1 MDTKCT
7 QTLLSFYQVLQENP
21 AITDVTLW
29 MWFDAPVVMR
39 GAAGFLFRY
48 IQARLVGLRVARQP
62 SKLASTPEVTWFVT
76 TRDLPGPL
84 LHTLATGISNTRYP
98 NLRIVVLDCGC
109 AIPAQR
115 VVDRIGDDR
124 IAVVTAQRTQ
134 PEWYSWICS
143 HVTTDIFVV
152 THDDMH
158 FVASDWVAD
167 IVLPIVNDQTVGCVC
182 GEAFPI
188 RLNTV
193 EPSGERVDITHGL
206 STWLWAARRDA
217 VVNHQND
224 FSFSKRGVASEG
236 RIEVWDQGG
245 MWLESLK
252 TAGWRVVFE
261 SEVERRTWQHFEN
274 FDWTREGGDKR
285 YGRLKQVQRIIIS
298 MLAQAHLVVL
308 KARKR
313 TSF

>member
-1 MDTKCT
+1 
-7 QTLLSFYQVLQENP
+7 
-21 AITDVTLW
+21 
-29 MWFDAPVVMR
+29 
-39 GAAGFLFRY
+39 
-48 IQARLVGLRVARQP
+48 
-62 SKLASTPEVTWFVT
+62 VTWFVT

-109 AIPAQR
+109 AIPAQK

-124 IAVVTAQRTQ
+124 ISVVMAHRTQ

-143 HVTTDIFVV
+143 QVTTDVFVV

-167 IVLPIVNDQTVGCVC
+167 LVLPIVSDQTIACVC

-188 RLNTV
+188 RLDTV
-193 EPSGERVDITHGL
+193 EPNGERVDITHGL

-217 VVNHQND
+217 VSDHHND
-224 FSFSKRGVASEG
+224 FSFSKLGVAYEG

-245 MWLESLK
+245 VWLESLK

-261 SEVERRTWQHFEN
+261 SEVERRRWQHFEN
-274 FDWTREGGDKR
+274 FDWTRESGDER
-285 YGRLKQVQRIIIS
+285 YGRLKQVQRSIIS
-298 MLAQAHLVVL
+298 MLAHLHVVAL
-308 KARKR
+308 RARKR
-313 TSF
+313 T